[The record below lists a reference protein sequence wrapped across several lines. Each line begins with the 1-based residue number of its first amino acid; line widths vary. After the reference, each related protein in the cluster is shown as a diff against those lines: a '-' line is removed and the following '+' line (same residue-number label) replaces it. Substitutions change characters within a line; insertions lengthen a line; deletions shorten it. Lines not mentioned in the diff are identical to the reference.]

1 MGRALSARDQRPGE
15 GEKGGREALGGSY
28 FSVMEKHSTAALGVK
43 NQLVTTIDLLAVRVA
58 WSNYW

>member
-58 WSNYW
+58 